1 MRKVFYGI
9 GIFMVLCLLTLGS
22 YGTYKLSDMRL
33 RLIDMEKELEEQR
46 SVQTDNVQSQIE
58 ADTQCTIEEYDKN
71 SGELRQRTKVTSAN
85 LLGMN
90 REELTDFLEKSQ
102 TPYYTYSLVAFS
114 PEHVVIRQTRTLYE
128 TYYLTEEDGKV
139 QVYEGDKETLYE
151 PTEILVDQLPDQLQ
165 EEILAGKYLDSEE
178 DLYSFLENYSS

>member
-9 GIFMVLCLLTLGS
+9 GIFMTLCLLTLGS
-22 YGTYKLSDMRL
+22 YGTYKFSDMRL
-33 RLIDMEKELEEQR
+33 QLVEMEKQLKEEQ
-46 SVQTDNVQSQIE
+46 SLKADTVQNRIA

-71 SGELRQRTKVTSAN
+71 SGELNQRTKVTSTN

-90 REELTDFLEKSQ
+90 REDLTAFLKKSK

-114 PEHVVIRQTRTLYE
+114 PQHVVIRQTRTLYE

-139 QVYEGDKETLYE
+139 QVYKGDKETLYE
-151 PTEILVDQLPDQLQ
+151 PTQIAVNQLPDNLQ
-165 EEILAGKYLDSEE
+165 KEIQAGKYLDSEE

>member
-9 GIFMVLCLLTLGS
+9 GIFTILCLLTLGS

-33 RLIDMEKELEEQR
+33 QLIDMEKQLEEQQ
-46 SVQTDNVQSQIE
+46 SLQTDTVQNQIG

-85 LLGMN
+85 LMGMD
-90 REELTDFLEKSQ
+90 REELTNFLEKSQ

-114 PEHVVIRQTRTLYE
+114 PQHVVIRQTRTLYE

-139 QVYEGDKETLYE
+139 QVYEGDQKTLYE
-151 PTEILVDQLPDQLQ
+151 PTEIAVDQLPDQLQ
-165 EEILAGKYLDSEE
+165 EEIRAGKYLDSQE
-178 DLYSFLENYSS
+178 DSV

>member
-71 SGELRQRTKVTSAN
+71 SGELRQRTKVT
-85 LLGMN
+85 
-90 REELTDFLEKSQ
+90 
-102 TPYYTYSLVAFS
+102 
-114 PEHVVIRQTRTLYE
+114 
-128 TYYLTEEDGKV
+128 
-139 QVYEGDKETLYE
+139 
-151 PTEILVDQLPDQLQ
+151 
-165 EEILAGKYLDSEE
+165 
-178 DLYSFLENYSS
+178 